1 MNRAFENIVEKKDC
15 AGNQSTDTLGQI
27 PMLAFE
33 ENLNC
38 LLIFTN
44 GQFQHFVAWFQG

>member
-1 MNRAFENIVEKKDC
+1 VGKEEN
-15 AGNQSTDTLGQI
+15 AGSQSTNTLGQI